1 MLRPWKKALLLLLV
15 LGLVPTAVA
24 AQSFP
29 PLWPDAEEIE
39 AFLKNAKVVDRKPLG
54 TGITKPEKVTLELNG
69 KTGYAVFKKIDKKH
83 DNWRYEV
90 AAYELDKVLGLG
102 MVPPTV
108 ERRIG
113 GRKGDLQHWV
123 TGTTMQSFEDT
134 PVDLESWRQQVSA
147 MWLFDDLIANIDRH
161 LNNAMVSPEHRLVL
175 IDNSKTFRGYRDL
188 LNDLDAN
195 GTGTHARFWVVPYDQ
210 DRERYPTSYPH
221 EFVERFRTVSEKEIK
236 NAIKRYIWGYDQKLV
251 LKRRALILARLE
263 EMDVVQPVA
272 GLNWRGAI
280 PFPQLSR
287 QLTPLPAPVG
297 TH

>member
-1 MLRPWKKALLLLLV
+1 MPRPWTKALLLLLV
-15 LGLVPTAVA
+15 LGFVPAVVA

-39 AFLKNAKVVDRKPLG
+39 AFLKDAKVVDRKPLG
-54 TGITKPEKVTLELNG
+54 TGITKPDKVTLELNG
-69 KTGYAVFKKIDKKH
+69 KTGYAIFKKINKKH
-83 DNWRYEV
+83 DNWRYEI
-90 AAYELDKVLGLG
+90 AAYELDKLFNLG

-123 TGTTMQSFEDT
+123 TGTTMKSFEET
-134 PVDLESWRQQVSA
+134 PRDLEAWRQQVSV

-161 LNNAMVSPEHRLVL
+161 LNNAMVSPEHRLIL
-175 IDNSKTFRGYRDL
+175 IDNSRTFRSHRDL

-195 GTGTHARFWVVPYDQ
+195 GTGTHARFWSVPYDAA
-210 DRERYPTSYPH
+210 RVRYPTSYPH
-221 EFVERFRTVSEKEIK
+221 EFVERFLTVSEKEIK
-236 NAIKRYIWGYDQKLV
+236 QAIKRYIWGYDQKLV

-263 EMDVVQPVA
+263 EMDIVQPVA
-272 GLNWRGAI
+272 SLNVRGAT

>member
-1 MLRPWKKALLLLLV
+1 MTALPLLLV
-15 LGLVPTAVA
+15 LGLVPAVVA
-24 AQSFP
+24 AQPLP

-39 AFLKNAKVVDRKPLG
+39 EFLKNAKVVDRKPLG
-54 TGITKPEKVTLELNG
+54 TGITKPQKVTLELNG
-69 KTGYAVFKKIDKKH
+69 KTGFAVFKKIDKDH
-83 DNWRYEV
+83 DNWRFEV
-90 AAYELDKVLGLG
+90 AAYELDKLFGLG

-123 TGTTMQSFEDT
+123 TGTTMQSFEET
-134 PVDLESWRQQVSA
+134 PRDLEVWRQQVSV

-161 LNNAMVSPEHRLVL
+161 LNNAMVSPEHRLIL
-175 IDNSKTFRGYRDL
+175 IDNSKTFRSYRDL

-195 GTGTHARFWVVPYDQ
+195 GTGTHARFWSVPYDQ
-210 DRERYPTSYPH
+210 NRERYPTSYPR

-263 EMDVVQPVA
+263 EMEVVQPVA
-272 GLNWRGAI
+272 GLNWRRAT

-287 QLTPLPAPVG
+287 QLTPLPAQFG
-297 TH
+297 MR